1 MADEHDPTLTG
12 RPIRGRYTP
21 RARRAH
27 IEGDES
33 FTNKRGK
40 VPNLDELCP
49 TTDGAY
55 DPRLA
60 YALSVI
66 SAWSYSDGQTLA
78 NKLEWYGMPKNV
90 VHEFTIVNAALLVA
104 SKAFF
109 VRSERGRVGVLSFTG
124 TEPDSVVDLLTD
136 ANVCFKS
143 FGDDDDRQAIHT
155 GFFDSVEVLW
165 GDISERLELAR
176 CPDLDGDRPASEP
189 MPEPLQALYVTG
201 HSLGGA
207 MAVLAAVTILEKS
220 PTWDPLLR
228 GVYTY
233 GQPAVGNADFAAR
246 SAEVLESHRYFRH
259 VYASDVVPHL
269 PPTDCGD
276 FYHFG
281 TELRWDD
288 DTSTWNDPAPKAKV
302 VRQVQS
308 RIAAAAPIVGVS
320 FFARRMP
327 VVASLTE
334 WWPFTS
340 YSIDDHFPANYMDKC
355 RAALS
360 GNGAKAEAKPTP
372 SRAA

>member
-1 MADEHDPTLTG
+1 
-12 RPIRGRYTP
+12 
-21 RARRAH
+21 
-27 IEGDES
+27 
-33 FTNKRGK
+33 
-40 VPNLDELCP
+40 
-49 TTDGAY
+49 
-55 DPRLA
+55 
-60 YALSVI
+60 
-66 SAWSYSDGQTLA
+66 
-78 NKLEWYGMPKNV
+78 MPKNV
-90 VHEFTIVNAALLVA
+90 VYEFTIVNAALLVA

-109 VRSERGRVGVLSFTG
+109 VRSEKGRVGVLAFTG

-136 ANVCFKS
+136 ANVYFKA
-143 FGDDDDRQAIHT
+143 FGDEGDARAIHT

-165 GDISERLELAR
+165 GDVSERLELAR
-176 CPDLDGDRPASEP
+176 RPDLDVDRPTSEP

-207 MAVLAAVTILEKS
+207 MAVLAAVTILQKS
-220 PTWDPLLR
+220 PTWNGLLR

-233 GQPAVGNADFAAR
+233 GQPAVGNAHFAET
-246 SAEVLESHRYFRH
+246 STPVLTEDRYFRH

-269 PPTDCGD
+269 PPTDCGE

-281 TELRWDD
+281 RELRWDD
-288 DTSTWNDPAPKAKV
+288 DARKWTDPTPKPPA

-340 YSIDDHFPANYMDKC
+340 YSIDDHSPANYVDTC
-355 RAALS
+355 RAAL
-360 GNGAKAEAKPTP
+360 NAAATVAERPKP